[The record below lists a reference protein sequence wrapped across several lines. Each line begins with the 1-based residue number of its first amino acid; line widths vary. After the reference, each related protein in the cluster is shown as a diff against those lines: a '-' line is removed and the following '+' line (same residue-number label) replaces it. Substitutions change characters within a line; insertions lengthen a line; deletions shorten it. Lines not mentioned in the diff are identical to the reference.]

1 MNGFLVLVSEL
12 VRNQNRLEKRLD
24 SFSHCTIQPPIEIP
38 LHGGTITGYCLQ
50 TGHVERLK

>member
-12 VRNQNRLEKRLD
+12 VRNQNRLERRLD
-24 SFSHCTIQPPIEIP
+24 SFRHCTIQPPIEIP